1 MNCTFYMIF
10 SSVSGVQPNYLDHL
24 WICLS
29 VFFLYIACISVYL
42 KLSIIFQHCVG
53 KWDGKQTDYR
63 I

>member
-29 VFFLYIACISVYL
+29 VFFIRSLYFSLL
-42 KLSIIFQHCVG
+42 KVVNNLSTLCG
-53 KWDGKQTDYR
+53 KMGW
-63 I
+63 